1 MGSPCT
7 FLPFFQ
13 WLATA
18 ESSPGCLTRGLESA
32 AERLMDFRLI
42 FPCFPGVFLKK
53 NRKHTDFGGVYPFP
67 TLEKFL
73 RCIYQTKMS
82 PLGHY
87 WAVLLVLSKRI
98 VTPMYSQ

>member
-53 NRKHTDFGGVYPFP
+53 IENIQILVECIPFQ
-67 TLEKFL
+67 LWKNF
-73 RCIYQTKMS
+73 
-82 PLGHY
+82 
-87 WAVLLVLSKRI
+87 
-98 VTPMYSQ
+98 